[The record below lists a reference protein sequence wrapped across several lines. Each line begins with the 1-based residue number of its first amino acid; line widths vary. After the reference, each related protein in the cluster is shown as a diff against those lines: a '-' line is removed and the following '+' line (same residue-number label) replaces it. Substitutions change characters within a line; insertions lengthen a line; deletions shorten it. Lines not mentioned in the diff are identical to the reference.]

1 MLAAEQHYV
10 AASRKREVTYS
21 EMKRGA
27 ARRAS
32 ATGERCWLA
41 GPVLSGGYTL
51 PPPACLA
58 VLTLLPWHGGGLK
71 FPTPV
76 SPGQCPNLPLLLASP
91 SPPEHLVFLLNFVNT
106 SAALLAPC
114 AIILHTRAELL
125 PGFALT
131 MSTCIL
137 WLKLVSY
144 AHVNWDYRC
153 VCVVCVCEKGSTL
166 EAEGLLQALGK
177 GVLTLRAWRPHT
189 IPLSPIPPQ
198 RGAAPRRGAPR
209 RARQRAGAGGR

>member
-1 MLAAEQHYV
+1 M
-10 AASRKREVTYS
+10 
-21 EMKRGA
+21 
-27 ARRAS
+27 
-32 ATGERCWLA
+32 
-41 GPVLSGGYTL
+41 
-51 PPPACLA
+51 
-58 VLTLLPWHGGGLK
+58 
-71 FPTPV
+71 
-76 SPGQCPNLPLLLASP
+76 
-91 SPPEHLVFLLNFVNT
+91 FLLNFVNT

-153 VCVVCVCEKGSTL
+153 VCCVWGVL
-166 EAEGLLQALGK
+166 EAEGLLQAVGK
-177 GVLTLRAWRPHT
+177 RVLTLRAWRPHT